1 MTSNN
6 KPAIFLAFDLAMFV
20 NAVGAVGAAVAVLV
34 GVDVAAHH
42 GVAVGVAAVVAVADG
57 GT

>member
-6 KPAIFLAFDLAMFV
+6 KPAIFLVFDLAMFV
-20 NAVGAVGAAVAVLV
+20 NAVGVAAAVLV
-34 GVDVAAHH
+34 GVDVGAHH
-42 GVAVGVAAVVAVADG
+42 GVAVDAAAVVAVADG